1 MKKLFV
7 FAIMAMFTLA
17 TQAQIVSSRSS
28 RITTTGSVGDYAVGN
43 YDGWNTIYLQWNPSS
58 LSPEV
63 GSSESFTGFSV
74 GFNHAFSL
82 TQSIPLYVEAG
93 IGIQYSFWDG
103 DYYYLYEGEYFKL
116 KDSKIKILSAKVP
129 VSLMYKFD
137 IPNSTI
143 SIVPNAGL
151 DLRFNILGKLKN
163 DQLEKSSYNLFDKD
177 DMRSDDNTWNRFQI
191 GWHVGVNFMFN
202 NQFLVGA
209 SYGTDFSEIRK
220 SYKIH
225 TGSITLGYCF

>member
-43 YDGWNTIYLQWNPSS
+43 YDGWSTIYLQWNPSS
-58 LSPEV
+58 FSQEI

-93 IGIQYSFWDG
+93 IGVQYSFWDG
-103 DYYYLYEGEYFKL
+103 TYLRIP
-116 KDSKIKILSAKVP
+116 DCKIKLLSAKVP

-151 DLRFNILGKLKN
+151 DMRFNILGKLKN
-163 DQLEKSSYNLFDKD
+163 DDLNVTLDLFDKD
-177 DMRSDDNTWNRFQI
+177 DMKYGDVDISWNRFQI

-209 SYGTDFSEIRK
+209 SYGTDFSEIAK
-220 SYKIH
+220 NSKVH

>member
-1 MKKLFV
+1 MKKFFV

-28 RITTTGSVGDYAVGN
+28 RITTTGSVGDYSK
-43 YDGWNTIYLQWNPSS
+43 GWNTIYLQWNPSS
-58 LSPEV
+58 FSQEI

-74 GFNHAFSL
+74 GFNHAFGL
-82 TQSIPLYVEAG
+82 TQSIPLYLEAG
-93 IGIQYSFWDG
+93 IGVQYSFWDG
-103 DYYYLYEGEYFKL
+103 TYLRIP
-116 KDSKIKILSAKVP
+116 DCKIKLLSAKVP

-151 DLRFNILGKLKN
+151 DMRFNILGKLKN
-163 DQLEKSSYNLFDKD
+163 DEYEEYLKKSSFNLFDKD
-177 DMRSDDNTWNRFQI
+177 DMGGDDYTWNRFQI

-209 SYGTDFSEIRK
+209 SYGTDFSEIAK
-220 SYKIH
+220 NSKVH

>member
-1 MKKLFV
+1 MKKFFV

-28 RITTTGSVGDYAVGN
+28 RITTAGSVGDYSN
-43 YDGWNTIYLQWNPSS
+43 GWNTIYLQWNPSS
-58 LSPEV
+58 FSPEV

-74 GFNHAFSL
+74 GYNHAFGL

-93 IGIQYSFWDG
+93 IGVQYSFWDG
-103 DYYYLYEGEYFKL
+103 DFYFRYEGQSVKL
-116 KDSKIKILSAKVP
+116 KDSKVKILSAKVP

-163 DQLEKSSYNLFDKD
+163 DQLEEFDKPSFNLFDKD
-177 DMRSDDNTWNRFQI
+177 DMLSDDYTWNRFQI

-209 SYGTDFSEIRK
+209 SYGTDFSEIAK
-220 SYKIH
+220 NSKVH

>member
-28 RITTTGSVGDYAVGN
+28 RITTAGSVGDYAVGN
-43 YDGWNTIYLQWNPSS
+43 YDGWSTIYLQWNPSS
-58 LSPEV
+58 FSPEV
-63 GSSESFTGFSV
+63 GSSESFTGFSA
-74 GFNHAFSL
+74 GFNHAFGL

-93 IGIQYSFWDG
+93 IGVQYSFWDG
-103 DYYYLYEGEYFKL
+103 DYYLIYEGNYKKI
-116 KDSKIKILSAKVP
+116 KDSKIKVLSTKVP

-151 DLRFNILGKLKN
+151 DMRFNILGKLKS
-163 DQLEKSSYNLFDKD
+163 DDLGKSVNLFDKD
-177 DMRSDDNTWNRFQI
+177 DMGLDDWTWNRFQI

-202 NQFLVGA
+202 NKFLVGA
-209 SYGTDFSEIRK
+209 TYGTDFSEIAK
-220 SYKIH
+220 NMKIH